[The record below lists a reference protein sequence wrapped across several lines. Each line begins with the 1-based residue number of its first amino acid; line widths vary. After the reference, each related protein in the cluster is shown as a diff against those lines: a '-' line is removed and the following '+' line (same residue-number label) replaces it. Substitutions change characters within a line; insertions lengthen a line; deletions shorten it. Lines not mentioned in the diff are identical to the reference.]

1 MYVRVIKMLKI
12 LVLLTF
18 AINYLYNFKCK
29 QKNKIKVKIQSKFIL
44 IISAFALVALIIC
57 YKFDNTLLGYITVIF
72 ATASIYSSVFY
83 QGISEKGINITMNS
97 TTILKFVRFDKIKKI
112 NIEKK
117 NDNLKIKIYAYGNTF
132 IQIYDSDDEDEIRYI
147 LKQRLL

>member
-18 AINYLYNFKCK
+18 AINYLYNIKCK

-44 IISAFALVALIIC
+44 IISAFALAALIIC
-57 YKFDNTLLGYITVIF
+57 YKFDNTLLD
-72 ATASIYSSVFY
+72 
-83 QGISEKGINITMNS
+83 E
-97 TTILKFVRFDKIKKI
+97 IKKI